1 MSGRVPAR
9 SVAGWCALALM
20 VCVTS
25 AAAMPVPD
33 RDMAQTA
40 IDIAPDVSNLRVPE
54 NFAAPSAAA
63 APFGLRTSEVAA
75 GPLWDKW
82 HAVVTTIRAESE
94 ILAGCMKAAATCPK
108 AASRF
113 MAIVEHGRTRSGLAR
128 LGDINRAV
136 NLSIRPMSDMA
147 QYGVEDRWT
156 SPLVTFASGAGDCED
171 YAIAKYVA
179 LQAAGIAESEVRL
192 VIVRDTATREDHAI
206 VAARLD
212 GRWVMLDNRYLIMV
226 SDSDMRNVNP
236 LFVLD
241 HDGVK
246 RYETAIA
253 PVASVR
259 HAAPAATAAA
269 PAIASAGM

>member
-1 MSGRVPAR
+1 MF
-9 SVAGWCALALM
+9 CA
-20 VCVTS
+20 TS

-40 IDIAPDVSNLRVPE
+40 IDIAPDVSNIHIPE
-54 NFAAPSAAA
+54 NFATPPAA
-63 APFGLRTSEVAA
+63 APPFGLGTSEVTA

-82 HAVVTTIRAESE
+82 QGVVTAIRTENE

-108 AASRF
+108 AAARF
-113 MAIVEHGRTRSGLAR
+113 LAIVEHGRTRSGLAR
-128 LGDINRAV
+128 LGDINRAI

-156 SPLVTFASGAGDCED
+156 SPLATLAAGAGDCED

-179 LQAAGIAESEVRL
+179 LQAVGIAESDVRL
-192 VIVRDTATREDHAI
+192 VIVRDTATREDHAV

-212 GRWVMLDNRYLIMV
+212 GRWVMLDNRYLMMV
-226 SDSDMRNVNP
+226 ADIEMRNVIP

-241 HDGVK
+241 HDSVK
-246 RYETAIA
+246 RYERAIA
-253 PVASVR
+253 PVASAR
-259 HAAPAATAAA
+259 RPTPAANAAA